1 MTVLISATLT
11 VSIAYFAFA
20 FVATMCDRLMARFP
34 VTAQVGYFP
43 EPEVV
48 ELETPAIATVS
59 RPVFRPAP
67 VVASANL
74 YQQCS
79 IRQLKKLA
87 SQRKIKAYSS
97 LTKPQLIA
105 ALA

>member
-1 MTVLISATLT
+1 MTALLT
-11 VSIAYFAFA
+11 ASIAYFVFA
-20 FVATMCDRLMARFP
+20 FVATMHDKLMARFP
-34 VTAQVGYFP
+34 ATAPVEYFP

-48 ELETPAIATVS
+48 ELEAPAIATAS

-74 YQQCS
+74 YRQCS